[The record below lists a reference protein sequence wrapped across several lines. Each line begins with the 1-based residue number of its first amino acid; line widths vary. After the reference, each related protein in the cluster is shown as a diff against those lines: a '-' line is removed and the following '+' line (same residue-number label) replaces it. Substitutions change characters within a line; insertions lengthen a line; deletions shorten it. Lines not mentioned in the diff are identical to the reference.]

1 MADGEGVGRDAIP
14 VGHEARPGRRPGAT
28 ETMRRER
35 HRAEEALAAEE
46 RKARLVDHSFCEICG
61 HRFYDPRLA
70 DIQSTRWSASSM
82 NNDPLQREEDYLV
95 HFMAEH
101 MLDELDAGRID
112 DEDVQR
118 LAEYLEVSKRDRR
131 KLVLG
136 LSEKDAAQDPLIRL
150 SFLHHSRL
158 RRIDN
163 CFALFF
169 TLVVA
174 WIVYQARFGAEPN
187 PWVRMA
193 RKASTSVMSTLGQ
206 IGRGIQATTVTVES
220 TDSDGQ
226 GAGAGGEL

>member
-1 MADGEGVGRDAIP
+1 MADGEGV
-14 VGHEARPGRRPGAT
+14 GRRPGAT

-70 DIQSTRWSASSM
+70 GIQSTRWSM